1 MLTLVR
7 PRYNVNGLI
16 ENEDQWGELVT
27 RDKIKKAIADQ
38 RYGQSEKGFVGNK
51 WVHLSKPSARR
62 RGKNGKEIKITLTKQ
77 TYWLEYLN
85 HKQIM
90 MGKYPESDGKLCRYC
105 EKPFTFKE
113 AVVNVGNKKAKRKSG
128 TIKTNLSVD
137 RLDNNKGYEEGNVI
151 FCCAGCN
158 NRKNQV
164 LIQDCKNILRVYNDR
179 FDNHQT
185 YEMEDKQM
193 TKKKPKLRFT
203 TYDNMMNDE
212 LCCPICGLEQTHIT
226 DVEVH
231 ARHEDAERC
240 KEVRVCGYSGDISIE
255 TTNGDKN
262 PSSRRHAIVLKG
274 HCEAGCNFDISFAQH
289 KGATEVNTRLTKA
302 QNFSYNQDAYI
313 ESVREHEDRTKH

>member
-1 MLTLVR
+1 M
-7 PRYNVNGLI
+7 P
-16 ENEDQWGELVT
+16 

-62 RGKNGKEIKITLTKQ
+62 RHKNGKEITISLTKQ

-90 MGKYPESDGKLCRYC
+90 RDKYPESDGKLCRYC

-113 AVVNVGNKKAKRKSG
+113 AVTNPGNKGAKRKSK
-128 TIKTNLSVD
+128 TIETNLSID
-137 RLDNNKGYEEGNVI
+137 RLDNTKGYEEGNVI

-185 YEMEDKQM
+185 YE
-193 TKKKPKLRFT
+193 R
-203 TYDNMMNDE
+203 
-212 LCCPICGLEQTHIT
+212 
-226 DVEVH
+226 
-231 ARHEDAERC
+231 
-240 KEVRVCGYSGDISIE
+240 
-255 TTNGDKN
+255 
-262 PSSRRHAIVLKG
+262 
-274 HCEAGCNFDISFAQH
+274 
-289 KGATEVNTRLTKA
+289 TR
-302 QNFSYNQDAYI
+302 
-313 ESVREHEDRTKH
+313 

>member
-1 MLTLVR
+1 
-7 PRYNVNGLI
+7 
-16 ENEDQWGELVT
+16 VT

-62 RGKNGKEIKITLTKQ
+62 RGKNGKEIKISLTKQ

-90 MGKYPESDGKLCRYC
+90 KDKYPESDGKLCRYC

-113 AVVNVGNKKAKRKSG
+113 AVTNPGNKGAKRKSK
-128 TIKTNLSVD
+128 TIETNLSID
-137 RLDNNKGYEEGNVI
+137 RLDNTKGYEEGNVI

-203 TYDNMMNDE
+203 TYDGGNDE
-212 LCCPICGLEQTHIT
+212 IHCPICGMENTHIT
-226 DVEVH
+226 DVEVY
-231 ARHEDAERC
+231 ARGEDDKRC
-240 KEVRVCGYSGDISIE
+240 NEVRVCSYSGDIS
-255 TTNGDKN
+255 TKATDNTNN
-262 PSSRRHAIVLKG
+262 PSARRHAIVLKG
-274 HCEAGCNFDISFAQH
+274 HCEGGCNFDISFAQH
-289 KGATEVNTRLTKA
+289 KGRTELNTKLTKA
-302 QNFSYNQDAYI
+302 QNFSYNQDEYM
-313 ESVREHEDRTKH
+313 ENVRQYEDRTKH

>member
-1 MLTLVR
+1 MTNLTVMTQLSMLTLVR

-90 MGKYPESDGKLCRYC
+90 KDKYPESDGKLCRYC

-137 RLDNNKGYEEGNVI
+137 RLCLLYTSPSPRD
-151 FCCAGCN
+151 
-158 NRKNQV
+158 
-164 LIQDCKNILRVYNDR
+164 
-179 FDNHQT
+179 
-185 YEMEDKQM
+185 
-193 TKKKPKLRFT
+193 
-203 TYDNMMNDE
+203 
-212 LCCPICGLEQTHIT
+212 GLLS
-226 DVEVH
+226 
-231 ARHEDAERC
+231 RM
-240 KEVRVCGYSGDISIE
+240 
-255 TTNGDKN
+255 
-262 PSSRRHAIVLKG
+262 PSSA
-274 HCEAGCNFDISFAQH
+274 
-289 KGATEVNTRLTKA
+289 
-302 QNFSYNQDAYI
+302 
-313 ESVREHEDRTKH
+313 

>member
-1 MLTLVR
+1 M
-7 PRYNVNGLI
+7 P
-16 ENEDQWGELVT
+16 

-62 RGKNGKEIKITLTKQ
+62 RHKNGREIKISLTKQ

-90 MGKYPESDGKLCRYC
+90 KDKYPESDGKLCRYC

-113 AVVNVGNKKAKRKSG
+113 AVTNPGNKGAKRKSR
-128 TIKTNLSVD
+128 TIETNLSID

-203 TYDNMMNDE
+203 TYDGGNDE
-212 LCCPICGLEQTHIT
+212 IHCPICGTENTHMT
-226 DVEVH
+226 DVEVY
-231 ARHEDAERC
+231 ARHEDMKGCRTINA
-240 KEVRVCGYSGDISIE
+240 CGYSGNLSTR
-255 TTNGDKN
+255 TTDNSKN
-262 PSSRRHAIVLKG
+262 PSCRRHAFVLKG
-274 HCEAGCNFDISFAQH
+274 HCENGCYFDISFAQH
-289 KGATEVNTRLTKA
+289 KGRTEVNTELTKPK
-302 QNFSYNQDAYI
+302 NLSTNQYEYI
-313 ESVREHEDRTKH
+313 KGIREWEEKTRH